1 MRLLIDLQG
10 AQATHYQRGIGRY
23 SLSLALAVV
32 RQRGEHEVRL
42 LLNAHFPQSVGE
54 IRDVFAAL
62 LPDEHIHI
70 WGGIESFDDT
80 SLDNLSRRKCAAL
93 LRSAHI
99 ASIKPD
105 MVLITSLFEGPGN
118 AAIVEIDADGPPAA
132 VVLYDLI
139 PWIHQRL
146 YLNTPDM
153 KDWYQA
159 RLAELSKAHLLL
171 SISHHTRNEAIQYID
186 WPSDRV
192 VNISSACDN
201 IFTPTQVTYTLLQ
214 SWENQYGLVRP
225 FLMYTGGVDQRKNIE
240 RLIRAYAMLP
250 ILIRNAHQLV
260 IVCAINEEAKL
271 RLQQEAENAGLAA
284 DDMVMTGY
292 VSEDHLVALYNA
304 CKAFIFPSWH
314 EGFGLPVLE
323 AMRCGKAVIAS
334 NTTSLPEVL
343 GNPEALF
350 DPFDEDDIRDKM
362 AWVLGDDNVRL
373 QLERHAQVQSA
384 QFDWDTTAAAAIAA
398 MANHLPRPKPATYQ
412 PKPRLACISPL
423 PPEQSGISD
432 YTAQLLKVLADHYDI
447 DVIVQQAQVSDEWVL
462 THCPIRTVD
471 WFKHHHQQYDRVLY
485 HVGNSHFHAHMLEL
499 IAQIPGVVV
508 LHDFYISGLQSHHL
522 QGEGGQAWR
531 QTLYASH
538 GYPALLADKLPDD
551 RSGVIWQ
558 YPCNLPI
565 LQQAL
570 GIIVHSDFSLRLAK
584 QWYGSHTPIEWP
596 IIPLLREPPKRQ
608 SDDWVLIRAK
618 LQLPSDAFVICSFGL
633 IGPHKLN
640 LELLEAFLG
649 SALVK
654 DERCMLVFV
663 GANEEG
669 LYGQSLIER
678 IKQSTLSSRIRIT
691 GWTEASDYQDYLAV
705 ADLGVQL
712 RTLSRGETSAAVLDC
727 MSHGLPTIV
736 NANGSMADLNPDTV
750 WLLEDNFYR
759 YELSYALETLWQQ
772 PEKRQQLSQKARHM
786 LATRHEPAACARQY
800 QKALEEFYK
809 LHHSAGPARLQK
821 LRNLELSEEE
831 AAQANVMLAQ
841 LFPPQPRARQLLVDI
856 SELVRHD
863 ARTGIQRVTRAILNE
878 WLREEVPGW
887 RIEPIWAQQDESGYR
902 YARQYTAG
910 FLDLQSDWA
919 NDDFVQ
925 TWSGDVFLGLDL
937 QPTVV
942 CAQQATLRKW
952 QSQGVSVRFVLY
964 DLLPVQNPEF
974 FVPGAAQGFSP
985 WLETIA
991 HADAVISIS
1000 QSTRD
1005 VFRSWLHLNKPDS
1018 HPTLDWFHLGADVE
1032 QSVPSCG
1039 FPDNADSIMSGIKER
1054 TSFLMVGTLEPR
1066 KGHAQV
1072 LDAFDELWRMG
1083 HPLNLVIVGK
1093 QGWLT
1098 ESLVERLNQ
1107 HPQNGTR
1114 LFWLQGVSDEML
1126 AWLYQHSAALI
1137 AASFAEGYGLPL
1149 IEAARHGCPVLV
1161 RDIPVFREVAQTYA
1175 YYFEADP
1182 AADLSSAILSWLALH
1197 AQNQHP
1203 ASSGMHALSWKKS
1216 AQKLRHLSCRELQQP
1231 PPNNARQGQK

>member
-23 SLSLALAVV
+23 SLSLALALV
-32 RQRGEHEVRL
+32 RQRGTHEIRL
-42 LLNAHFPQSVGE
+42 LLNAHFAQSVEE
-54 IRDVFAAL
+54 IRAAFAGH

-70 WGGIESFDDT
+70 WQGLEPFDDAHMA
-80 SLDNLSRRKCAAL
+80 NLPRRELAAQ
-93 LRSAHI
+93 LRSASI

-105 MVLITSLFEGPGN
+105 VVLITSLFEGPGN
-118 AAIVEIDADGPPAA
+118 ASIVEIDANDPPTA

-139 PWIHQRL
+139 PWIHQNL
-146 YLNTPDM
+146 YLTTPDM
-153 KDWYQA
+153 MDWYKA
-159 RLAELSKAHLLL
+159 RLVQLNKANLLL
-171 SISHHTRNEAIQYID
+171 SISQHTRSEAIEYLD
-186 WPSDRV
+186 WPPERV
-192 VNISSACDN
+192 VNISSACDS
-201 IFTPTQVTYTLLQ
+201 IFEPALVPSHLMQ
-214 SWENQYGLVRP
+214 SWASQYGLRRP
-225 FLMYTGGVDQRKNIE
+225 FLMYTGGLDLRKNIE
-240 RLIRAYAMLP
+240 RLIRAYANLP
-250 ILIRNAHQLV
+250 SLIKQAHQLV
-260 IVCAINEEAKL
+260 IVCAINEEARL
-271 RLQQEAENAGLAA
+271 RLRLEADNAGLAA

-292 VSEDHLVALYNA
+292 VSEDHLVGLYNA

-398 MANHLPRPKPATYQ
+398 MVNHLPRPKPATYQ
-412 PKPRLACISPL
+412 LKPRLACISPL

-485 HVGNSHFHAHMLEL
+485 HVGNSHFHAHMLDL

-522 QGEGGQAWR
+522 QGDGGQAWR
-531 QTLYASH
+531 HMLYASH
-538 GYPALLADKLPDD
+538 GYPALLADQLADD

-558 YPCNLPI
+558 HPCNLQV

-570 GIIVHSDFSLRLAK
+570 GIIVHSDYSLRLAK
-584 QWYGSHTPIEWP
+584 QWYGIHTPIDWP

-608 SDDWVLIRAK
+608 SEDRASLRAK
-618 LQLPSDAFVICSFGL
+618 LQLPPDAFVICSFGL

-649 SALVK
+649 SALAK
-654 DERCMLVFV
+654 DDHCILVYV

-669 LYGQSLIER
+669 LYGQSLVAR
-678 IKQSTLSSRIRIT
+678 INQSSISSRIRIT
-691 GWTEASDYQDYLAV
+691 GWTDATDYQNYLAA
-705 ADLGVQL
+705 ADLCVQL

-736 NANGSMADLNPDTV
+736 NANGSMADLDASTV
-750 WLLEDNFYR
+750 WQLADSFYR
-759 YELSYALETLWQQ
+759 YELIHAIETLWQQ
-772 PEKRQQLSQKARHM
+772 PEKRQQLGQKALHM

-800 QKALEEFYK
+800 HEALEDFYEQ
-809 LHHSAGPARLQK
+809 HRSTGPIQLQK
-821 LRNLELSEEE
+821 LHTLQLSDDET
-831 AAQANVMLAQ
+831 AQASVMLAQ
-841 LFPPQPRARQLLVDI
+841 LLPPQPRARQLLVDI

-878 WLREEVPGW
+878 WLREAIPGW
-887 RIEPIWAQQDESGYR
+887 RIEPIWAQLGEPGYR

-919 NDDFVQ
+919 NDDPVLALP
-925 TWSGDVFLGLDL
+925 GDVFLGLDL
-937 QPTVV
+937 QPTIV
-942 CAQQATLRKW
+942 CAQQATLRQW
-952 QSQGVSVRFVLY
+952 QNQGVRVEFVLY
-964 DLLPVQNPEF
+964 DLLPVQHPEF
-974 FVPGAAQGFSP
+974 FVTGAAQGFAQ

-1005 VFRSWLHLNKPDS
+1005 AFRSWLHLNKPDC

-1039 FPDNADSIMSGIKER
+1039 FPDNADSIMSVIKEG
-1054 TSFLMVGTLEPR
+1054 TSFLMAGTLEPR

-1098 ESLVERLNQ
+1098 ESLAERLNL

-1126 AWLYQHSAALI
+1126 SWLYQNCAAMI

-1175 YYFEADP
+1175 YYFAADP
-1182 AADLSSAILSWLALH
+1182 AADLSNAILGWLALH
-1197 AQNQHP
+1197 AQNKHP
-1203 ASSGMHALSWKKS
+1203 ASAGMHALSWKKS
-1216 AQKLRHLSCRELQQP
+1216 AQKLRHLACMEPQQATP
-1231 PPNNARQGQK
+1231 KTHGHD